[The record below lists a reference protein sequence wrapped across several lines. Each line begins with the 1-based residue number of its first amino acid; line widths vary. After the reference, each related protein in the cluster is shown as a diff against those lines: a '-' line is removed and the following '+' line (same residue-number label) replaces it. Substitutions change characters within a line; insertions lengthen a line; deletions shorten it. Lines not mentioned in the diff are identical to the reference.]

1 MKRRYLYR
9 IRRQSNYSST
19 RDNIKMVA
27 NLLLVVSVI
36 SFVFGLFVFFAGSQK
51 GTIAGILI
59 AVGAVL
65 SAISIKV
72 THALVNVFLDIAD
85 SVIDLNHRYDY
96 SE

>member
-1 MKRRYLYR
+1 
-9 IRRQSNYSST
+9 
-19 RDNIKMVA
+19 MVA
-27 NLLLVVSVI
+27 NLLLVVSFL
-36 SFVFGLFVFFAGSQK
+36 SFAFGLFVFFAGSQK

-59 AVGAVL
+59 AVGAAL